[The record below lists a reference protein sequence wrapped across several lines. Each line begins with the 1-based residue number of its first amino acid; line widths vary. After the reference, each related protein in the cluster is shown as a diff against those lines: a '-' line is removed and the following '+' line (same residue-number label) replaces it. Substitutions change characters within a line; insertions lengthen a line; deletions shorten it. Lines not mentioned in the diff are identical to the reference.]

1 MGIIFTLAASAKGS
15 TLSRLTMLDI
25 QLLKRVFF
33 GCKSD
38 GDLTVALFDLTL
50 KNLISLEIS
59 EISTC
64 LTLEIFD
71 VVMKLKKMRQRK
83 RLRGK

>member
-1 MGIIFTLAASAKGS
+1 
-15 TLSRLTMLDI
+15 MLDI
-25 QLLKRVFF
+25 QLLKSFF
-33 GCKSD
+33 GGKTD
-38 GDLTVALFDLTL
+38 GDLTVALSDLTQKTL
-50 KNLISLEIS
+50 SSLEIS

>member
-1 MGIIFTLAASAKGS
+1 
-15 TLSRLTMLDI
+15 MLDI
-25 QLLKRVFF
+25 QLLESFF
-33 GCKSD
+33 GCKTD
-38 GDLTVALFDLTL
+38 GDLTVALSDLTQ
-50 KNLISLEIS
+50 KTLISLEIS

>member
-1 MGIIFTLAASAKGS
+1 
-15 TLSRLTMLDI
+15 MLDI
-25 QLLKRVFF
+25 QLLKCFF
-33 GCKSD
+33 GCKTD
-38 GDLTVALFDLTL
+38 GDLTVALSDLTQ
-50 KNLISLEIS
+50 KTLISFEIS

>member
-1 MGIIFTLAASAKGS
+1 
-15 TLSRLTMLDI
+15 MLDI
-25 QLLKRVFF
+25 QLLKRGFF
-33 GCKSD
+33 GCKTD
-38 GDLTVALFDLTL
+38 GDFTVALVDLTQ
-50 KNLISLEIS
+50 KNLNSFEIS

>member
-1 MGIIFTLAASAKGS
+1 
-15 TLSRLTMLDI
+15 MLDI
-25 QLLKRVFF
+25 QLLEIFF
-33 GCKSD
+33 GCKTD
-38 GDLTVALFDLTL
+38 GDFTVALSDLTQ

>member
-1 MGIIFTLAASAKGS
+1 MAASAKGS
-15 TLSRLTMLDI
+15 TLSRFVMLDI
-25 QLLKRVFF
+25 QLLERFF
-33 GCKSD
+33 GCKTD
-38 GDLTVALFDLTL
+38 GDLTVALFDLTQ
-50 KNLISLEIS
+50 KTLISFIKS

-64 LTLEIFD
+64 FTLEIFD